1 MFSIFFSS
9 IAHLFLIFLARAF
22 PSSGCAVALL
32 IILACA
38 LETFISSHVIAEI
51 FAIIIIAI
59 ALSSGFVRRNL
70 LRLQPLAVT
79 LFPLIMHESLSWL
92 CFPFCLICLVSF
104 IRKDLA
110 GLILSVSAGLSFSFT
125 LSSFYYLDM
134 PVTLILWALFV
145 LLSLVL
151 NPAREKKTEKR
162 N

>member
-1 MFSIFFSS
+1 M
-9 IAHLFLIFLARAF
+9 
-22 PSSGCAVALL
+22 
-32 IILACA
+32 
-38 LETFISSHVIAEI
+38 
-51 FAIIIIAI
+51 
-59 ALSSGFVRRNL
+59 RRNL
-70 LRLQPLAVT
+70 LKVQPLAVT
-79 LFPLIMHESLSWL
+79 LFPLIMYESLSWL
-92 CFPFCLICLVSF
+92 CLPACLICLVSF

-151 NPAREKKTEKR
+151 DPAREKKTEKR

>member
-1 MFSIFFSS
+1 MFSIFFLS
-9 IAHLFLIFLARAF
+9 ISQLFLIFLARRF
-22 PSSGCAVALL
+22 PSSACSFVLMF
-32 IILACA
+32 ILVCA
-38 LETFISSHVIAEI
+38 LETIIHSHVIAEVC
-51 FAIIIIAI
+51 AIIIIAI

-79 LFPLIMHESLSWL
+79 LFPIIMHESLSWL
-92 CFPFCLICLVSF
+92 CLPFCLICLVSF

-110 GLILSVSAGLSFSFT
+110 SLILSVSASLSFSLT
-125 LSSFYYLDM
+125 LSYFYYLEM